1 MRIRILVVVA
11 AQLIWITPN
20 FCNAQKI
27 KEGIQYKPN
36 VTAYLKADTLIW
48 YGWDFSN
55 LKVCDRNAYGY
66 MVKDE
71 YIPLWLEKMNSL
83 VSENK
88 VFRQTGKAVFYSDL
102 STIQNL
108 YKTQEPTFFETAANY
123 SIPIDS
129 LKLLLKNYQLP
140 QKSGVGFVLVVET
153 MNKPERYVTG
163 YLTFFDLATREIL
176 WATKMKGEPGGKWGV
191 ELFYRNGLIELYDY
205 FMGKYY
211 NRTLNQA
218 RKESNL

>member
-1 MRIRILVVVA
+1 MNKHIGIILIIILLVGFFGY
-11 AQLIWITPN
+11 PS
-20 FCNAQKI
+20 NAQKI
-27 KEGIQYKPN
+27 KQGIEYKPN
-36 VTAYLKADTLIW
+36 IEAYLKADTLVW

-129 LKLLLKNYQLP
+129 LKRLP
-140 QKSGVGFVLVVET
+140 GRQFKRS
-153 MNKPERYVTG
+153 
-163 YLTFFDLATREIL
+163 I
-176 WATKMKGEPGGKWGV
+176 
-191 ELFYRNGLIELYDY
+191 I
-205 FMGKYY
+205 
-211 NRTLNQA
+211 
-218 RKESNL
+218 